1 MFQCSEIEQN
11 KLALVRMFVVS
22 RNIVSMLFVYS
33 PSACLQMQ
41 ILLSPV
47 EGNYIENGPKQLELP
62 WIFSGCKRFRLI
74 ASETL
79 ALRQVIRSTK

>member
-1 MFQCSEIEQN
+1 MFQCSEIEHQN
-11 KLALVRMFVVS
+11 QLALVRMFVVS

-47 EGNYIENGPKQLELP
+47 EENYIENGAKQ
-62 WIFSGCKRFRLI
+62 
-74 ASETL
+74 
-79 ALRQVIRSTK
+79 